1 MTNIMM
7 RRVRKLCTVNKRI
20 ADMQSKDLDSSDEYF
35 ELLVE
40 KSRLMAAIEGEN

>member
-7 RRVRKLCTVNKRI
+7 KRVRRLCTVNKRI
-20 ADMQSKDLDSSDEYF
+20 SDMHSKALDNTDEYF

-40 KSRLMAAIEGEN
+40 KSRLIAAIEG